1 MKFDLENTLK
11 TLGWPLGLIVVF
23 SSVLL
28 LFGVQLDTVLTIAY
42 SMVGAQAII
51 ALAIDVLKYA
61 DVIKDGAAGKW
72 SAALNLVGLAAIAV
86 GLGLNPA
93 FDFPKLDA
101 SLLIVAQF
109 GSLVFAYI
117 VQMASTKH
125 FHNFYASGLGVWRFS
140 YTKRAMFSYARGNV

>member
-11 TLGWPLGLIVVF
+11 TLGWPLGLIAVF

-51 ALAIDVLKYA
+51 ALVIDVLKYA
-61 DVIKDGAAGKW
+61 DVITDGVAGKW
-72 SAALNLVGLAAIAV
+72 SAALNLLGLAGIAV

-93 FDFPKLDA
+93 FDFPRLDA

-117 VQMASTKH
+117 VQIAATKH
-125 FHNFYASGLGVWRFS
+125 FHNFYAYGLGVRKFS
-140 YTKRAMFSYARGNV
+140 YTRRGVFTHSNA